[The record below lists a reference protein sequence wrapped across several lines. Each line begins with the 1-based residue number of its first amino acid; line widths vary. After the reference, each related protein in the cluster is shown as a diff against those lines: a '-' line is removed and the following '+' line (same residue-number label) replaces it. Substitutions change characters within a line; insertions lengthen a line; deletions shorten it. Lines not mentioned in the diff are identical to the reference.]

1 MKINIEH
8 NGQMLAMIIKDSYSK
23 PGISFFTPDDLS
35 QQLAYMKHPSG
46 TKIEPHVHNPVR
58 REVHYT
64 QEVLIIKRG
73 ILRVDFYDD
82 NKTYLKSHILE
93 KGDVILLIEGGH
105 GFEVIEEVEMV
116 EVKQGPYAGDDDK
129 TRFDP
134 VSMDN
139 VRLA

>member
-64 QEVLIIKRG
+64 QEVLIITRG